1 MYNLSNEDKK
11 WVDGVWDKIDA
22 KMKTVAKKNINKIPY
37 TTDENGDFDDC
48 ATGKWPYD
56 LSWWT
61 NGFWPGYMWLL
72 YVGTG
77 DGLYKE
83 AAENAENLLD

>member
-48 ATGKWPYD
+48 ATGKWHMICHGGQTVFGRD
-56 LSWWT
+56 IC
-61 NGFWPGYMWLL
+61 GFYM
-72 YVGTG
+72 
-77 DGLYKE
+77 
-83 AAENAENLLD
+83 

>member
-37 TTDENGDFDDC
+37 TTDENGDFDDGQTVFGRDIC
-48 ATGKWPYD
+48 
-56 LSWWT
+56 
-61 NGFWPGYMWLL
+61 GFYM
-72 YVGTG
+72 
-77 DGLYKE
+77 
-83 AAENAENLLD
+83 

>member
-48 ATGKWPYD
+48 ATGKWPI
-56 LSWWT
+56 
-61 NGFWPGYMWLL
+61 
-72 YVGTG
+72 
-77 DGLYKE
+77 
-83 AAENAENLLD
+83 